1 MFTRAPNIP
10 VQVIIEW
17 ANNGTIALETIDVL
31 TDEFEFK
38 GQYLFP
44 EDLEVGPSTTYN
56 IFAEVT
62 EMFVHDGFTEPIPV
76 EVRANT
82 TVDYVAWT
90 YFRSDEQPLFVDFKV
105 HYSADQ
111 IGGFRQ

>member
-1 MFTRAPNIP
+1 MP

-17 ANNGTIALETIDVL
+17 ASNGTIALETIDVL
-31 TDEFEFK
+31 TDEFGEFEV

-44 EDLEVGPSTTYN
+44 EDLEVGPSSTYN
-56 IFAEVT
+56 IYAEVT
-62 EMFVHDGFTEPIPV
+62 EMFVHDGANTEPVPV

-90 YFRSDEQPLFVDFKV
+90 YFRSDEQPLFVDYKV
-105 HYSADQ
+105 HYAADLSL
-111 IGGFRQ
+111 IHI